1 MLEYVLKRILLLFV
15 TLFGITVIT
24 FVVTRLTPGDPAT
37 MGIQPGGG
45 GTSNVAY
52 QDLVERNRRNLGLDR
67 PMVLNLRFD
76 SRTTQAHRAID
87 DLYRTASFWQDEARR
102 RLVRANTIALEPVLD
117 RYEMIGTAD
126 ERLPRGSRGEEVE
139 TVSEDSR
146 RRLLLEVLPRLAPGA
161 PTPPPG
167 ASRDEIHTHYREWLE
182 SNRDRYSDAAAR
194 EAVDR
199 WLGAAGGTEM
209 EEELF
214 QEVRQIGA
222 YCVPHL
228 VRHLNGSDMV
238 NRARIN
244 RALQNKT
251 GFRFAADESEF
262 LENTD
267 EIMGRWRSWWRREMI
282 SYQDP
287 GPIRHAWNIVTN
299 TQFGMWAGQALRLDF
314 GDSYTYRRPVMA
326 LIRDA
331 LPISLVISLLSI
343 LLSYIIAIPLGIF
356 SAINRNSPGDKLI
369 TLMLFILYS
378 LPSFWVAGLLL
389 LTTTGP
395 PFLDLFPARGINS
408 EGIHLGAEGV
418 TFGRWF
424 LDRTWHL
431 VLPVLCMTYGSL
443 AFLSRQVRSAM
454 LEVISQ
460 DYIRTAK
467 AKGVAWRT
475 VVFRHAFRN
484 SLIPLITISAS
495 ILPELIAGAIIIESI
510 FTIPGM
516 GVLTLDAIVQ
526 RDYPVV
532 NALLF
537 LSAFLTLL
545 GILIADL
552 LYAVV
557 DPRISYEGE

>member
-1 MLEYVLKRILLLFV
+1 MFEYIIKRIFLLFV

-37 MGIQPGGG
+37 MSIQPGGG

-102 RLVRANTIALEPVLD
+102 RLVRVNTIALEPVLE
-117 RYEMIGTAD
+117 RYEMIGTPG
-126 ERLPRGSRGEEVE
+126 ERLPTGSAGEAVE
-139 TVSEDSR
+139 TVSEDAR
-146 RRLLLEVLPRLAPGA
+146 RRMLAELLPRLAPGA
-161 PTPPPG
+161 PSPPAG
-167 ASRDEIHTHYREWLE
+167 ASRDEIHAHYRQWFEENRERYTDEAGRHAVEQWL
-182 SNRDRYSDAAAR
+182 ATAP
-194 EAVDR
+194 
-199 WLGAAGGTEM
+199 GTDM
-209 EEELF
+209 EEELY

-222 YCVPHL
+222 YSVPHL
-228 VRHLNGSDMV
+228 VRNLNAIDPV
-238 NRARIN
+238 TRARVN
-244 RALQNKT
+244 RALQGQT
-251 GFRFAADESEF
+251 GFRFAADDLEF
-262 LENTD
+262 ATNSD
-267 EIMGRWRSWWRREMI
+267 EIMARWRSWWRREMI

-287 GPIRHAWNIVTN
+287 GIARHGWNIISN
-299 TQFGMWAGQALRLDF
+299 TQFGMWAGQAFRLDF
-314 GDSYTYRRPVMA
+314 GDSYTYRRPVMS

-331 LPISLVISLLSI
+331 LPISLVISLLSV
-343 LLSYIIAIPLGIF
+343 LLSYIIAIPLGIL
-356 SAINRNSPGDKLI
+356 SAINKNSTGDKI
-369 TLMLFILYS
+369 VTLMLFILYS

-389 LTTTGP
+389 LTMTGP
-395 PFLDLFPARGINS
+395 PFLNLFPARGINS
-408 EGIHLGAEGV
+408 EGIHLGADGV
-418 TFGRWF
+418 AFSQWF
-424 LDRTWHL
+424 FDRLWHL
-431 VLPVLCMTYGSL
+431 VLPVLCLTYGSL

-467 AKGVAWRT
+467 AKGVSWRS

-557 DPRISYEGE
+557 DPRISYEGQ